1 MVVLVSTP
9 GTPNLDPPP
18 FDTGRPLSTLN
29 LDPPSAWTHFDSST
43 REVCRSLHAHAH
55 EPEKFLPGHCAVR
68 TTQLTFCSLS
78 ARPTPSVSIRRYGER
93 NAWHRA
99 AEVTKAEHMLFIAE
113 VSRRVEYESMLA
125 SPRSQEE
132 ASLCSMRPAS
142 AACAR
147 VAANSTA
154 FRRTCLWKTMAKTRF
169 TRTPRAVRLDIS
181 PPRSSHRRRTE
192 PGCSP
197 SEESRFGCVALFEAG
212 ASMRADTND

>member
-1 MVVLVSTP
+1 MQKFARACSRAGEVSP
-9 GTPNLDPPP
+9 GSLCGPDHAANFLQP
-18 FDTGRPLSTLN
+18 FRASETLCQHTA
-29 LDPPSAWTHFDSST
+29 LWGAKCVAP
-43 REVCRSLHAHAH
+43 
-55 EPEKFLPGHCAVR
+55 
-68 TTQLTFCSLS
+68 
-78 ARPTPSVSIRRYGER
+78 
-93 NAWHRA
+93 RA

-181 PPRSSHRRRTE
+181 PPRSSATNESPDAARARRAA
-192 PGCSP
+192 SVV
-197 SEESRFGCVALFEAG
+197 SRFLKPVH
-212 ASMRADTND
+212 R

>member
-1 MVVLVSTP
+1 MR
-9 GTPNLDPPP
+9 G
-18 FDTGRPLSTLN
+18 
-29 LDPPSAWTHFDSST
+29 
-43 REVCRSLHAHAH
+43 
-55 EPEKFLPGHCAVR
+55 
-68 TTQLTFCSLS
+68 
-78 ARPTPSVSIRRYGER
+78 
-93 NAWHRA
+93 HRA

-142 AACAR
+142 AACTR

-181 PPRSSHRRRTE
+181 PPRSSATNESPDAARARRAA
-192 PGCSP
+192 SVV
-197 SEESRFGCVALFEAG
+197 SRFLKPVH
-212 ASMRADTND
+212 R